1 MRLIW
6 GVVIGVPAQ
15 SPHLIRD
22 GKHFVRRGC
31 LKLKFLLEGQQFL
44 AVKHIKFSPAGLLP
58 SFELTPEVV
67 ILLLRTIGGVQ
78 MLEKFSNLGI
88 GEFEFVKN
96 AESIPARGVHSVI
109 TTPCEA
115 FFYDFLYRS
124 KIFHRTIFAERI
136 VKEVIF

>member
-1 MRLIW
+1 
-6 GVVIGVPAQ
+6 
-15 SPHLIRD
+15 
-22 GKHFVRRGC
+22 
-31 LKLKFLLEGQQFL
+31 
-44 AVKHIKFSPAGLLP
+44 
-58 SFELTPEVV
+58 
-67 ILLLRTIGGVQ
+67 